1 MTFSGRMDNCGISI
15 HIPLLGLLSSKKR
28 TINPCNNS
36 EIKGIA
42 LKKRK
47 KKTNSKGYCMVPF
60 T

>member
-15 HIPLLGLLSSKKR
+15 HIPLLGLL
-28 TINPCNNS
+28 CNNS